1 MLTTATLAQVVD
13 PHQGELLQPDGAH
26 LQLERLLR
34 LQEQSERRQRQRYP
48 IFARSEYILAGNRA
62 QATTLNI
69 SSGGVFLKT
78 DQLLPVGE
86 RIQVFINWP
95 VLLDQRCPLRLLMT
109 GRVLRSDEAGAAVRT
124 LRYDFKIRVR
134 GSNAVPSIDSV
145 ASIATQFGAASRALL
160 VNIGS

>member
-34 LQEQSERRQRQRYP
+34 LQEQSERRQRRRYP
-48 IFARSEYILAGNRA
+48 IFARSEYILAGNRV
-62 QATTLNI
+62 QATTLDI

-78 DQLLPVGE
+78 DQLLPVGK

-95 VLLDQRCPLRLLMT
+95 VLLDQRCPLRLVIT
-109 GRVLRSDEAGAAVRT
+109 GRVLRSDEAE
-124 LRYDFKIRVR
+124 
-134 GSNAVPSIDSV
+134 P
-145 ASIATQFGAASRALL
+145 Q
-160 VNIGS
+160 